1 LQSGPKG
8 QLPAD
13 AGVIPRA
20 VKQIFDTLERQNT
33 EYSVKVTF
41 LELYNEEITDLLAP
55 EEISKATF
63 EDKQKKTL
71 PLMED
76 GKGGVL
82 VRGLEEEI
90 VTNASEIFSL
100 LERGSAKRRTA
111 ETLLNKQS
119 RSISL
124 CLVLN
129 YNATTNFKCSLPL
142 LTFYSR
148 SHSLFSITIHI
159 KEATPEGEELIKC
172 GKLNLVD
179 LAGSEN
185 ISRSGA
191 KEVLY
196 HVTSLNAAFK
206 YSHLL
211 ASIVLYSKV
220 RHFLLTIGPC
230 KGGW

>member
-1 LQSGPKG
+1 MTARVCTFLGRLTHSLTHRLLTKLTMRCLQSGPRG

-20 VKQIFDTLERQNT
+20 VKQIFDALERQNT

-55 EEISKATF
+55 EEISKAAL
-63 EDKQKKTL
+63 EEKQKKTL

-90 VTNASEIFSL
+90 VTNAGEIFSL

-119 RSISL
+119 RSTSPPA
-124 CLVLN
+124 CLVFFQN
-129 YNATTNFKCSLPL
+129 VQC
-142 LTFYSR
+142 
-148 SHSLFSITIHI
+148 
-159 KEATPEGEELIKC
+159 C
-172 GKLNLVD
+172 
-179 LAGSEN
+179 
-185 ISRSGA
+185 
-191 KEVLY
+191 
-196 HVTSLNAAFK
+196 
-206 YSHLL
+206 
-211 ASIVLYSKV
+211 
-220 RHFLLTIGPC
+220 
-230 KGGW
+230 

>member
-1 LQSGPKG
+1 MSILLMLYLMTIYVCLGWLLVFIGNQVTHDFLVFEFLQSGPKG

-20 VKQIFDTLERQNT
+20 VKQIFDALERQNT

-55 EEISKATF
+55 EEISKVAL
-63 EDKQKKTL
+63 EDRQKKTL

-90 VTNASEIFSL
+90 VTNANEIFSL

-119 RSISL
+119 RLISL
-124 CLVLN
+124 AVFFATVLLRHIWMLMITPN
-129 YNATTNFKCSLPL
+129 ISVGRTRFSQ
-142 LTFYSR
+142 
-148 SHSLFSITIHI
+148 SLFT
-159 KEATPEGEELIKC
+159 
-172 GKLNLVD
+172 
-179 LAGSEN
+179 
-185 ISRSGA
+185 
-191 KEVLY
+191 
-196 HVTSLNAAFK
+196 
-206 YSHLL
+206 
-211 ASIVLYSKV
+211 
-220 RHFLLTIGPC
+220 
-230 KGGW
+230 

>member
-1 LQSGPKG
+1 MLQSGPKG

-55 EEISKATF
+55 EEILSKVAL
-63 EDKQKKTL
+63 EDRQKKTL

-90 VTNASEIFSL
+90 VTNANEIFSL

-119 RSISL
+119 RLISFTVFFSN
-124 CLVLN
+124 VL
-129 YNATTNFKCSLPL
+129 L
-142 LTFYSR
+142 
-148 SHSLFSITIHI
+148 
-159 KEATPEGEELIKC
+159 
-172 GKLNLVD
+172 
-179 LAGSEN
+179 
-185 ISRSGA
+185 
-191 KEVLY
+191 
-196 HVTSLNAAFK
+196 
-206 YSHLL
+206 
-211 ASIVLYSKV
+211 
-220 RHFLLTIGPC
+220 RHT
-230 KGGW
+230 